1 MQIQPRYELAT
12 SESSTAKKA
21 EQSTELELNDLKV
34 RISEQDRLQAKS
46 VLDAED
52 MTGQLAI
59 LQATVERLEN
69 ELGATAEGGKEM
81 EAKRAEILAAT
92 REKALNAEAKLMEQ
106 SSKLESVAGKAAQLE
121 LELADARTDKET
133 AERRLETSL
142 NAQRE
147 AASVDSAAT
156 SKKLLE
162 AQGTLSAFQDA
173 LNVLGFA
180 TVQQVKDELKS
191 LRDASA
197 AANENAEAT
206 QLAHTSQLRME
217 LAAQKANFDAEAVGL
232 AVKVGAANKDKA
244 MQAIEMADVQESLR
258 VANGKLATME
268 AAAAAAAGDAAAAAA
283 AAAGDAAAAAAAAAA
298 DAAATKETLAAASV
312 QAALL
317 PGLQAEADS
326 TNTELHALKQAHAVQ
341 AGKVA
346 SLESSLALTQASAT
360 RAQEKLAAMS
370 SSQEGALGSAMASVT
385 AAEGKYAEQTAALM
399 AAKEQ
404 EASAAGKMRGLAASV
419 ASAEAVAAEASKK
432 IRILEMQHA
441 HLKQEIAT
449 NEFNYKEALA
459 RAGAGG
465 GGLNDTTAY
474 SEKLR
479 EAVIKLAMSEAR
491 VQELLN
497 DEREAAVEGEQR
509 ELGMAQLQASL
520 AKQKAANSELAAT
533 LRKTLSTK

>member
-1 MQIQPRYELAT
+1 M
-12 SESSTAKKA
+12 
-21 EQSTELELNDLKV
+21 ELNDLKV

-69 ELGATAEGGKEM
+69 ELGATAEGGKEV

-106 SSKLESVAGKAAQLE
+106 SSKLEAVAGKAAQLE

-147 AASVDSAAT
+147 AASADSAAT

-232 AVKVGAANKDKA
+232 AVKVGAANKEKA

-268 AAAAAAAGDAAAAAA
+268 AAAAAAAGEAAAAAA
-283 AAAGDAAAAAAAAAA
+283 AAAGE
-298 DAAATKETLAAASV
+298 AAATKETLAAASV

-326 TNTELHALKQAHAVQ
+326 TNTELQALKQAHAVQ

-459 RAGAGG
+459 GAGAGG

-497 DEREAAVEGEQR
+497 DEREAAVEAEQR